1 MMDFGSL
8 SMQKRREQRI
18 RMVLPLRVS
27 ATDASD
33 ARFEELAHTLDIAPH
48 GARLGAI
55 RHQLKMGTTIVV
67 QYRQHRLHCR
77 VIWLRLLEGTK
88 EYQVGV
94 ELLEKGKDVWG
105 IDLNTVNTVEEPEAE
120 VVTV

>member
-1 MMDFGSL
+1 MDFGSL
-8 SMQKRREQRI
+8 SMQKRREQRR

-27 ATDASD
+27 ARDTSD
-33 ARFEELAHTLDIAPH
+33 TQFEELAHTLDIASH

-55 RHQLKMGTTIVV
+55 RHPLKEGTTILV

-77 VIWLRLLEGTK
+77 VIWIRLLEGTK

-94 ELLEKGKDVWG
+94 ELLENERETWG
-105 IDLNTVNTVEEPEAE
+105 LDLQASDTVEEPEAE
-120 VVTV
+120 LVMA

>member
-1 MMDFGSL
+1 MDFGSL
-8 SMQKRREQRI
+8 GMQKRREQRR

-27 ATDASD
+27 ARDASD
-33 ARFEELAHTLDIAPH
+33 AQFEELAHTLDIAPH

-55 RHQLKMGTTIVV
+55 RHPLKMGTTIVV

-77 VIWLRLLEGTK
+77 VVWMRLLEGTK

-94 ELLEKGKDVWG
+94 ELLENERETWG
-105 IDLNTVNTVEEPEAE
+105 LDLNTINTIEEPDAE
-120 VVTV
+120 LVMA

>member
-1 MMDFGSL
+1 VDFGTL
-8 SMQKRREQRI
+8 STQKRREQRT

-27 ATDASD
+27 ARDASD
-33 ARFEELAHTLDIAPH
+33 AQFEELAHTLDIAPH

-55 RHQLKMGTTIVV
+55 RHQLKIGEAIVV

-77 VIWLRLLEGTK
+77 VAWIRLLEGTK

-94 ELLEKGKDVWG
+94 ELLEGGKNTWG
-105 IDLNTVNTVEEPEAE
+105 VDLNVVNTVEEPEAE
-120 VVTV
+120 VVMA

>member
-1 MMDFGSL
+1 MDFGSL

-27 ATDASD
+27 ARDASD
-33 ARFEELAHTLDIAPH
+33 AQFEELAHTLDVTPH

-55 RHQLKMGTTIVV
+55 RHQLKMGTTILV
-67 QYRQHRLHCR
+67 QYRQHKLHCR
-77 VIWLRLLEGTK
+77 VVWMRLLEGTK

-94 ELLEKGKDVWG
+94 ELLVNGKDTWG
-105 IDLNTVNTVEEPEAE
+105 LDLNTVNTVEEPEAE
-120 VVTV
+120 LIMA